1 MTKTVTA
8 GEEYSLKKQ
17 TSTPKKIAKVLIGV
31 WTLGVVAPAVWFSFT
46 KADVIKQYALVKT
59 VGTLD
64 SVLQTQYTALTN
76 NVISKINISKYTS
89 QIKVPTVNLDGV
101 SEKAEKVQKAS
112 SALSKL
118 GLKNADV
125 VESST
130 KVLQEKINKV
140 NTDLQKNVQ
149 GIQKTLETDIQ
160 TALKKEL
167 SGLAGMQIQKQ
178 LGLSQTSYNRLVKGD
193 YGLMGETSQKTT
205 ASLYQELSKS
215 NLSFLKQTKTFLD
228 KYFVFLKW
236 GLTVLVGVIL
246 LIPAWVV
253 WWIAKKLSATFT
265 ECPYCHKVFISKKGK
280 LGILKL
286 FKN

>member
-1 MTKTVTA
+1 
-8 GEEYSLKKQ
+8 
-17 TSTPKKIAKVLIGV
+17 
-31 WTLGVVAPAVWFSFT
+31 
-46 KADVIKQYALVKT
+46 
-59 VGTLD
+59 
-64 SVLQTQYTALTN
+64 
-76 NVISKINISKYTS
+76 
-89 QIKVPTVNLDGV
+89 
-101 SEKAEKVQKAS
+101 
-112 SALSKL
+112 
-118 GLKNADV
+118 
-125 VESST
+125 
-130 KVLQEKINKV
+130 
-140 NTDLQKNVQ
+140 
-149 GIQKTLETDIQ
+149 
-160 TALKKEL
+160 
-167 SGLAGMQIQKQ
+167 MQIQKQ